1 MFALAKGDAL
11 ADNGS
16 KGDILCGVPVPVP
29 VPEPVP
35 VPSPV
40 PVSVPSPEPPREPVP
55 PGVPVPAPPNVDPNV
70 VDARAMDW
78 SLLVVVMEEVL
89 MGVRGG

>member
-40 PVSVPSPEPPREPVP
+40 PVP